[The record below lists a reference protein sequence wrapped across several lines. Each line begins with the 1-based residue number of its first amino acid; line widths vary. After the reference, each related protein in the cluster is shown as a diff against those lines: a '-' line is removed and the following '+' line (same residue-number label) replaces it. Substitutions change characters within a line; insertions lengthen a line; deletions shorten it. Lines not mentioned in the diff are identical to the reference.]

1 MVDSEI
7 LPVPPDLPESS
18 PVQPV
23 QPGSTPVQPVTPSN
37 DSKQTKT
44 NQTADPH
51 VAFCK
56 KLGIQHY
63 RVESGRWFNK
73 ERKQLEPGDS
83 AQATS
88 LKATKG
94 GYYEEI
100 QWACIYHSWQYWL
113 VASTINILY
122 LTQIVIGATATA
134 LGGAGIQS
142 QATQARTTAITILTA
157 IGTVVAGILAFMKSR
172 GQPNRVRQLRNDL
185 RKVQEYIREMEMA
198 FSFPVTT
205 SLTVE
210 QAMEQV
216 KIRYDTARTNAEIN
230 YPDTWST
237 LQKPSGK

>member
-7 LPVPPDLPESS
+7 SPDLP
-18 PVQPV
+18 
-23 QPGSTPVQPVTPSN
+23 SN
-37 DSKQTKT
+37 DNNKQT
-44 NQTADPH
+44 QAGQPPTAH
-51 VAFCK
+51 AAFCR

-63 RVESGRWFNK
+63 RVEPGHWANK
-73 ERKQLEPGDS
+73 EHKQLQPDDFD
-83 AQATS
+83 QATP

-134 LGGAGIQS
+134 LGSAGVRS
-142 QATQARTTAITILTA
+142 TATQARTTAITILTA

-185 RKVQEYIREMEMA
+185 RKVQEYIRDMEMA
-198 FSFPVTT
+198 FSHPATT
-205 SLTVE
+205 SVTVDDALE
-210 QAMEQV
+210 EV
-216 KIRYDTARTNAEIN
+216 KRLYQTARVNAEIN